1 MCSLPPHKPVVAVI
15 GGGMS
20 GLSVAFWLLQNNIEV
35 IVLEQTDRPGG
46 LIRSYRSNGY
56 LADYA
61 ANCLLNYLPE
71 VNNLCDMVGVGA
83 EKVYRSEAAR
93 NRYLFKHG
101 HPSPMPQGLMQF
113 VSTDLWSTRGKLR
126 LLAEPL
132 IPRDKSGDDETVAHF
147 IRRRF
152 GKETLEYIV
161 EPFIGGSYAGDPE
174 QLSLKSTFPTLHALE
189 QRYGSLTTGAI
200 IRRMRGSRA
209 SCPMHLFSFC
219 DGMETLPKAISLHL
233 GDRFNPDT
241 EVVEI
246 RVNGKHNYRIDVESN
261 GRHIIYNADAV
272 CIATPAYDAAKLLS
286 RIASETSELLERVG
300 YSPIAVVYT
309 GFARDKVRHP
319 LDGIGCMVPSKDGGF
334 ILGTLWNSS
343 LFSNRA
349 PAGMVAITNYLGGK
363 RHPEALERT
372 NEELLDI
379 TMNDLKKIIGISGP
393 PDYVHIVR
401 HQRALPQFSVGHKDI
416 VIKLDD
422 LQNRIPGLFITG
434 NYLSG
439 ISVRDC
445 ISYGKRLSGR
455 IAKGFSDERLFG

>member
-1 MCSLPPHKPVVAVI
+1 
-15 GGGMS
+15 
-20 GLSVAFWLLQNNIEV
+20 
-35 IVLEQTDRPGG
+35 
-46 LIRSYRSNGY
+46 
-56 LADYA
+56 
-61 ANCLLNYLPE
+61 
-71 VNNLCDMVGVGA
+71 
-83 EKVYRSEAAR
+83 
-93 NRYLFKHG
+93 
-101 HPSPMPQGLMQF
+101 
-113 VSTDLWSTRGKLR
+113 
-126 LLAEPL
+126 
-132 IPRDKSGDDETVAHF
+132 
-147 IRRRF
+147 
-152 GKETLEYIV
+152 
-161 EPFIGGSYAGDPE
+161 
-174 QLSLKSTFPTLHALE
+174 
-189 QRYGSLTTGAI
+189 
-200 IRRMRGSRA
+200 
-209 SCPMHLFSFC
+209 
-219 DGMETLPKAISLHL
+219 
-233 GDRFNPDT
+233 
-241 EVVEI
+241 VVEI
-246 RVNGKHNYRIDVESN
+246 KINGKHDYRIEVESN
-261 GRHIIYNADAV
+261 GRCITYIADAV